1 MRRLDV
7 SAAAVRRVRT
17 WIVLALAGALLCWPV
32 AVVALTTNLT
42 VQRAGYYRQAVDETD
57 LYRRLYDEV
66 LADPALAG
74 VTRDLL
80 AGLPVPPDVVVDNLR
95 LVAPAPAVRGAVN
108 SLSAQISGY
117 LAGQRPA
124 LTLSVDLRPTFA
136 AIAKLATIYLAGQ
149 VSGTPTF
156 QAHDVAAVTQVLVG
170 GLDQMAQGRRPAG
183 IPTMDLTDAQAD
195 QIGSVLLARLPAAE
209 RARVDDQVIGLL
221 RQGKVPAALAVVGP
235 LLFQGDEAALADLRR
250 RLAGDRLDLGTPL
263 ARAHESAGV
272 GLLHVLHDLGRY
284 GTVTLGALFAA
295 MAVLAVLLA
304 ARHARCGRGD
314 TILLVAGGMVAGGAA
329 ALLLGLLLPTLVGDP
344 TAGVVGANPTLP
356 LRVRDL
362 LHDLQGN
369 MIGRIRTVWGQVAA
383 GVALAGCLLGLVG
396 LLVRRR
402 RRPFTRRRSVI
413 MALSAAVLLSCS
425 WLATPARF
433 GGEAAS
439 CNGSRGLCGLRYDEA
454 VYAASHNA
462 MASSAADFVG
472 ATQDPDLV
480 GQLDTGVRA
489 LLLDVQHWTTPTQV
503 ETFLA
508 GLRPRERDALA
519 PLARGARSARPGLW
533 LCHSVCQFGSVNFE
547 EALRSVDD
555 WLARNPSEVVTL
567 ILQDSVP
574 PGEVIAA
581 FRRVGLLHRI
591 VTPPADPHGRWPTL
605 GHLVAADRRLV
616 VFAENAD
623 VPKSWYRRFFR
634 YGADTPFDVPS
645 PAGFTCRVGRGSR
658 TASMLLVNHWVEG
671 DDPGRTYADAVNREP
686 ALLAHLRRCER
697 AGLTPTFLATDFT
710 TIGDLVP
717 TVAALNARRSHS
729 PR

>member
-1 MRRLDV
+1 
-7 SAAAVRRVRT
+7 
-17 WIVLALAGALLCWPV
+17 
-32 AVVALTTNLT
+32 
-42 VQRAGYYRQAVDETD
+42 
-57 LYRRLYDEV
+57 
-66 LADPALAG
+66 
-74 VTRDLL
+74 
-80 AGLPVPPDVVVDNLR
+80 
-95 LVAPAPAVRGAVN
+95 
-108 SLSAQISGY
+108 
-117 LAGQRPA
+117 
-124 LTLSVDLRPTFA
+124 
-136 AIAKLATIYLAGQ
+136 
-149 VSGTPTF
+149 
-156 QAHDVAAVTQVLVG
+156 
-170 GLDQMAQGRRPAG
+170 
-183 IPTMDLTDAQAD
+183 
-195 QIGSVLLARLPAAE
+195 
-209 RARVDDQVIGLL
+209 
-221 RQGKVPAALAVVGP
+221 
-235 LLFQGDEAALADLRR
+235 
-250 RLAGDRLDLGTPL
+250 
-263 ARAHESAGV
+263 
-272 GLLHVLHDLGRY
+272 
-284 GTVTLGALFAA
+284 
-295 MAVLAVLLA
+295 VLLA
-304 ARHARCGRGD
+304 ARRARCRRGD
-314 TILLVAGGMVAGGAA
+314 TILLVAGGMVAGGSA
-329 ALLLGLLLPTLVGDP
+329 ALLLGLLLPALVGDP
-344 TAGVVGANPTLP
+344 LAGVVGANPTLP

-362 LHDLQGN
+362 LHDLQGT
-369 MIGRIRTVWGQVAA
+369 MIGSVRTVCSQVAA
-383 GVALAGCLLGLVG
+383 GVVLAGCLLGLVG

-402 RRPFTRRRSVI
+402 LRPFTRRRSVA

-439 CNGSRGLCGLRYDEA
+439 CNGSRGQCGLRYDEA

-489 LLLDVQHWTTPTQV
+489 LLLDVQHWTTPAQV

-533 LCHSVCQFGSVNFE
+533 LCHSVCQFGSVSLE
-547 EALRSVDD
+547 DALRSVDD

-581 FRRVGLLHRI
+581 FRRVRLLHRI

-605 GHLVAADRRLV
+605 GHLVATDRRLV

-645 PAGFTCRVGRGSR
+645 PAGFTCRVGRGSP
-658 TASMLLVNHWVEG
+658 TAPLLLVNHWVEG

-686 ALLAHLRRCER
+686 VLLAHLRRCER
-697 AGLTPTFLATDFT
+697 AGLAPTFLATDFT
-710 TIGDLVP
+710 TIGDLIP
-717 TVAALNARRSHS
+717 TVAALNAQRSHS

>member
-7 SAAAVRRVRT
+7 LPAARRRARAG
-17 WIVLALAGALLCWPV
+17 IVLALITALLCWPV
-32 AVVALTTNLT
+32 AVVALTANLT
-42 VQRAGYYRQAVDETD
+42 VQRADYYRQAVDETD
-57 LYRRLYDEV
+57 VYRRLYDEV
-66 LADPALAG
+66 LADPAVAG

-80 AGLPVPPDVVVDNLR
+80 AGLPVPAGVVVDNLR

-108 SLSAQISGY
+108 TLSTQISGY
-117 LAGQRPA
+117 LGGQRPT
-124 LTLSVDLRPTFA
+124 LTLSVDLRPMFA

-149 VSGTPTF
+149 ISGTPTF
-156 QAHDVAAVTQVLVG
+156 QAHDVATVTGILVG

-183 IPTMDLTDAQAD
+183 IPTMDLTDEQAD
-195 QIGSVLLARLPAAE
+195 QIGSALLARLPAAE
-209 RARVDDQVIGLL
+209 RARVGDRVGGLL

-235 LLFQGDEAALADLRR
+235 MLFQGDEAALTDLRR
-250 RLAGDRLDLGTPL
+250 RLAGDQLDLGAPL

-272 GLLHVLHDLGRY
+272 GLLHALHELGRW
-284 GTVTLGALFAA
+284 GTATLGALLAA

-304 ARHARCGRGD
+304 AQHARWRRGD
-314 TILLVAGGMVAGGAA
+314 TMLLVAGGMVVGGAA

-344 TAGVVGANPTLP
+344 TAGIVGANPTLP

-362 LHDLQGN
+362 LHDLQGT
-369 MIGRIRTVWGQVAA
+369 MIDRIRAGWEQVAA
-383 GVALAGCLLGLVG
+383 GVVLAGCLLGLVG

-402 RRPFTRRRSVI
+402 RRPFNRRRSVI
-413 MALSAAVLLSCS
+413 LALSAAVLLSS
-425 WLATPARF
+425 SSLATPAHF
-433 GGEAAS
+433 GGEATS
-439 CNGSRGLCGLRYDEA
+439 CNGSRALCALRYDKA

-462 MASSAADFVG
+462 MASSTDDFVG

-508 GLRPRERDALA
+508 RLRPRERDALE
-519 PLARGARSARPGLW
+519 PLVRGARSTRPGLW
-533 LCHSVCQFGSVNFE
+533 LCHSVCQLG
-547 EALRSVDD
+547 ALSLDTALHAVDG

-581 FRRVGLLHRI
+581 FRRAGLVHRI

-605 GHLVAADRRLV
+605 GHLVATDRRLV

-645 PAGFTCRVGRGSR
+645 PTWFTCRVGRGSR
-658 TASMLLVNHWVEG
+658 TAQILLVNHWVDG
-671 DDPGRTYADAVNREP
+671 DDPGRTDADAVNREP
-686 ALLAHLRRCER
+686 VLLAHLRRCEQ

-717 TVAALNARRSHS
+717 TVATLNAQRSHS